1 MEIILQPE
9 LEQFIQEKITSG
21 QYQSVNEAVNAGLK
35 LLMERELIYQGRF
48 AELRQEIM
56 VGIEASERGEVVD
69 SETVFNSIQQKLEQE
84 IINRRGKL

>member
-1 MEIILQPE
+1 MDITLLPE

-21 QYQSVNEAVNAGLK
+21 QYQSVNEAINAGLK

-48 AELRQEIM
+48 DQLRQEIM

-69 SETVFNSIQQKLEQE
+69 SETVFNSIGQKLKQ
-84 IINRRGKL
+84 RRHQAE

>member
-1 MEIILQPE
+1 MDITLPPEI
-9 LEQFIQEKITSG
+9 EQFIQEKITSG

-48 AELRQEIM
+48 IELRQEIM

-69 SETVFNSIQQKLEQE
+69 SETVFNSIGQKLEQ
-84 IINRRGKL
+84 RRHQAES